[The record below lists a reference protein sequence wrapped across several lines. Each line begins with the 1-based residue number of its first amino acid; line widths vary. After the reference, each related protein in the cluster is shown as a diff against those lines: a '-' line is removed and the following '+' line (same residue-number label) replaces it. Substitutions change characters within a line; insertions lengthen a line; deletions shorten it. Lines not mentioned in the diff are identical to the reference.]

1 MRARVSLA
9 LLVGVLCGAPQAA
22 HAIPFGTDLSRPP
35 SIQAGFCPNFTPFQ
49 PQPSCAWYS
58 VNLQTGESPFPPA
71 GNGVVSL
78 VRVRV
83 GGSTGPMQVVVL
95 RGLRNANTTPSQPGP
110 DSLFTGDAGYACC
123 KAVALSQVFTP
134 APGIITSIPVNLPTR
149 NDLAPDPNTGLYV
162 GDFLALQIL
171 GPDVRIPFAADPGAI
186 AGGWFPAWQPNEER
200 AGTYGTT
207 GAAILLNGEWNPN
220 PAAGNAIPGLGLV
233 RFTNNVLDVNV
244 PGPGTLRVAD
254 AARAA
259 LAANHLAYATAV
271 RKGGRKSR
279 IKPVT
284 RTTTKAGTV
293 RVRIRP
299 SKHGKKLLK
308 RRRNLR
314 VKLLVS
320 FTPKGGPSAD
330 TKTKT
335 VTLKAS
341 RKRNGR
347 AR

>member
-1 MRARVSLA
+1 MRALVRMV
-9 LLVGVLCGAPQAA
+9 LLVGVLCGATETAR
-22 HAIPFGTDLSRPP
+22 AIPFGTDLSRPP
-35 SIQAGFCPNFTPFQ
+35 SVQAGFCPGFTPFQ
-49 PQPSCAWYS
+49 PQPTCAWYS

-71 GNGVVSL
+71 GNGVVSQ

-95 RGLRNANTTPSQPGP
+95 RGLRSAKVVPSNPEIGFPG
-110 DSLFTGDAGYACC
+110 SAGYSCC
-123 KAVALSQVFTP
+123 KAVAASQVFTP
-134 APGIITSIPVNLPTR
+134 APGTVTAIPVNLPTR
-149 NDLAPDPNTGLYV
+149 NDLAPDPTTGLYV

-171 GPDVRIPFAADPGAI
+171 RPDVRIPFAADPGAV
-186 AGGWFPAWQPNEER
+186 AGGWFPAWQANEER
-200 AGTYGTT
+200 AGTYGIT
-207 GAAILLNGEWNPN
+207 GAAILLNGDWNPN
-220 PAAGNAIPGLGLV
+220 PAAGNAVPGLGLV
-233 RFTNNVLDVNV
+233 RFTNNVLDVIV

-259 LAANHLAYATAV
+259 LAANHMADATAAKK
-271 RKGGRKSR
+271 RKRKSR

-299 SKHGKKLLK
+299 SKEGKKLLK
-308 RRRNLR
+308 RQRKLR

-320 FTPKGGPSAD
+320 FTPKGAPTAT
-330 TKTKT
+330 TKTRT
-335 VTLKAS
+335 VTLKAKG
-341 RKRNGR
+341 KRRGR

>member
-22 HAIPFGTDLSRPP
+22 HAIPFGTNLSRPP
-35 SIQAGFCPNFTPFQ
+35 SIQAGFCPAFTPFQ

-134 APGIITSIPVNLPTR
+134 APGTVTAIPVNLPTR
-149 NDLAPDPNTGLYV
+149 NDLAPDPTTGLYV

-171 GPDVRIPFAADPGAI
+171 RPDVRIPFAEDSGAI

-200 AGTYGTT
+200 AGTYGIT
-207 GAAILLNGEWNPN
+207 GAAILLNGEWTPN
-220 PAAGNAIPGLGLV
+220 PAAGNAVPGLGLV

-254 AARAA
+254 AARGV
-259 LAANHLAYATAV
+259 LAANHLAYSTAV
-271 RKGGRKSR
+271 RKGRRKSR

-284 RTTTKAGTV
+284 RTTTKAATV

-299 SKHGKKLLK
+299 SKHGKKLLA
-308 RRRNLR
+308 RRGKLR

-320 FTPKGGPSAD
+320 FTPKGAPSAA
-330 TKTKT
+330 TKTTT
-335 VTLKAS
+335 VTLKA
-341 RKRNGR
+341 RRMR
-347 AR
+347 TAER